1 VPVFIGSDRDPNSI
15 DGGIKNQNSF
25 KGIRLRLSNLD
36 KSYNYL
42 KIYYVR
48 YFADYNQNRV
58 SECKKIIKK
67 YPINSNILYVQITG
81 NE

>member
-1 VPVFIGSDRDPNSI
+1 VFIGSDRDPNSI

-48 YFADYNQNRV
+48 YFADYN
-58 SECKKIIKK
+58 
-67 YPINSNILYVQITG
+67 
-81 NE
+81 